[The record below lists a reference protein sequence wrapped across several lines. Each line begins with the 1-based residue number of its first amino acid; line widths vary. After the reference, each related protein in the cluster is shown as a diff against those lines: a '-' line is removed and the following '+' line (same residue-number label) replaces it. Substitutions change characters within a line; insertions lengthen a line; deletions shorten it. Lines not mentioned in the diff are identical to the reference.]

1 MTQRTKIII
10 GAVVAAVLC
19 LIIGVAVLIF
29 LNDSSSSTVS
39 SSSSADPSEPV
50 WEGELIY
57 LPDIDAYYTAT
68 PPADW
73 NSGSSAQTDENELL
87 DDLEL
92 EPLDEDIEILEEDTA
107 EIEALPEEASTP
119 DPVVEEIAT
128 EAPAVEDV
136 EPDVAEQRVLPTL
149 EAAALTPQPDAEV
162 VQADWWE
169 TYFTVPVSQGGAQ
182 EIEETPLATLIKMI
196 NSAEK
201 SIHIAAFEF
210 NLDVIAEALIEAH
223 NRGVEVVWITD
234 NEYGLEEDEDDG
246 HGQFHMMQEAGI
258 EVLSDSRSGL
268 MHNKFIIF
276 DNETVWT
283 GSMNITVNGTFRNNN
298 NVLILH
304 IPDMAAKY
312 EREFQEMREGQF
324 GPRSPYTLPEQI
336 VQVGD
341 AAIAVLFSPE
351 DDVTLNLVD
360 VLDNA
365 QSSIRFMAFS
375 FTDDDLGDLLLFKH
389 QEGLDVKGI
398 FEKRASETRFS
409 ELTKLHC
416 NGLAVRQDG
425 NPGVLHHKVWIVDDL
440 LVLTGSFNFS
450 GNANKSNDENVLL
463 ITDFGIAANYLEEF
477 DRMWDIAAEVPE
489 GDLDCE
495 AFLAGE

>member
-10 GAVVAAVLC
+10 GAVVGAILC
-19 LIIGVAVLIF
+19 LIIGVAVLIY
-29 LNDSSSSTVS
+29 LNDTPASTT
-39 SSSSADPSEPV
+39 SAAPAAQDDAPV

-57 LPDIDAYYTAT
+57 LPDIDEFQTAT

-73 NSGSSAQTDENELL
+73 AGNAADAEIAVE
-87 DDLEL
+87 DDLDL
-92 EPLDEDIEILEEDTA
+92 EPLDDAEFEDLALEPEPEPDVAPAPEDEAAIEDET
-107 EIEALPEEASTP
+107 EAVA
-119 DPVVEEIAT
+119 D
-128 EAPAVEDV
+128 APAVEDV
-136 EPDVAEQRVLPTL
+136 EPEIQEERILPTL
-149 EAAALTPQPDAEV
+149 EAAIETTSDAAV

-169 TYFTVPVSQGGAQ
+169 TYFTVPVPSGGAR
-182 EIEETPLATLIKMI
+182 EIEGTPLETLIEMI
-196 NSAEK
+196 NEAET

-210 NLDVIAEALIEAH
+210 NLTIIAEALIDAH

-234 NEYGLEEDEDDG
+234 NEYGYEEDEEEG
-246 HGQFHMMQEAGI
+246 HGQFHMLEEAGI
-258 EVLSDSRSGL
+258 EVHADTRSAL

-276 DNETVWT
+276 DNQSVWT

-304 IPDMAAKY
+304 IPEMAAKY
-312 EREFQEMREGQF
+312 EREFQEMRDGHF

-336 VQVGD
+336 SKVGD
-341 AAIAVLFSPE
+341 AAMAVLFSPE

-365 QSSIRFMAFS
+365 QTSIRFMAFS

-389 QEGLDVKGI
+389 QEGVDVKGI
-398 FEKRASETRFS
+398 FEKRASETQYS
-409 ELTKLHC
+409 ELTKLYC
-416 NGLAVRQDG
+416 NGLDVRQDG

-477 DRMWDIAAEVPE
+477 DRMWEIANEVHDRGLECEPE
-489 GDLDCE
+489 SE
-495 AFLAGE
+495 E